1 MLANDCL
8 LASNSVTTM
17 NTVFPPMLTLHP
29 SVRIFVCT
37 APADMRRGFDGLA
50 QMAQD
55 IVRQDPLSGHLF
67 VFLNRRRDRVKIL
80 YWDRDGYAVW
90 AKRLEAGTFRLPEA
104 TGPQL
109 EVRPAELA
117 MLLGGIDPAGS
128 RRRSRFSLPQATPVS
143 T

>member
-1 MLANDCL
+1 MTP
-8 LASNSVTTM
+8 V
-17 NTVFPPMLTLHP
+17 LTLPP
-29 SVRIFVCT
+29 SIRIFVCT

-50 QMAQD
+50 HMAQD

-90 AKRLEAGTFRLPEA
+90 AKRLETGTFRLPQA

-109 EVRPAELA
+109 EVQHADLV

-128 RRRSRFSLPQATPVS
+128 RRRPRFSLHQAASVS
-143 T
+143 S

>member
-1 MLANDCL
+1 
-8 LASNSVTTM
+8 V
-17 NTVFPPMLTLHP
+17 LTLPP
-29 SVRIFVCT
+29 SIRIFVCT

-50 QMAQD
+50 HMAQD

-90 AKRLEAGTFRLPEA
+90 AKRLETGTFRLPQA

-109 EVRPAELA
+109 EVQHADLV

-128 RRRSRFSLPQATPVS
+128 RRRPRFSLHQAASVS
-143 T
+143 S

>member
-1 MLANDCL
+1 
-8 LASNSVTTM
+8 
-17 NTVFPPMLTLHP
+17 MLTLPP

-37 APADMRRGFDGLA
+37 VPADMRRGFDGLA

-90 AKRLEAGTFRLPEA
+90 AKRLEAGTFRLPA
-104 TGPQL
+104 AAGPQL
-109 EVRPAELA
+109 EVRHAELA
-117 MLLGGIDPAGS
+117 MLLGGIDPAGA
-128 RRRSRFSLPQATPVS
+128 RRRPRFALSQTTSVS

>member
-1 MLANDCL
+1 
-8 LASNSVTTM
+8 
-17 NTVFPPMLTLHP
+17 MLTLHP

-50 QMAQD
+50 RMAQD
-55 IVRQDPLSGHLF
+55 VVCQDPLSGHFF

-90 AKRLEAGTFRLPEA
+90 AKRLEAWTLRLAEA

-109 EVRPAELA
+109 EVRHAELA

-128 RRRSRFSLPQATPVS
+128 RRRVRFSLPQVTPVS